1 MRKLAILGIVGMAAV
16 SVLGAAVSARQTQS
30 VWDGIYTD
38 GQADRGE
45 QLYQSACASCH
56 STDLSGGEMAPG
68 LVGGDF
74 VWGWS
79 GLTLGQMFEPMRV
92 SMPQD
97 DPSSVSR
104 QEKVDILAFI
114 LRVNDFPVGERELA
128 IQTEALD
135 QFLFEAAR
143 P

>member
-1 MRKLAILGIVGMAAV
+1 MRTLAMLGIVGVVAFGALGTP
-16 SVLGAAVSARQTQS
+16 LGARQARS

-38 GQADRGE
+38 EQADRGE
-45 QLYQSACASCH
+45 PLYQETCASCH

-79 GLTLGQMFEPMRV
+79 GLTLGQLFEQMRV
-92 SMPQD
+92 SMPQA

-104 QEKVDILAFI
+104 QEKADILAFI
-114 LRVNDFPVGERELA
+114 LRENQFPVGERELA

-135 QFLFEAAR
+135 QFMFEAAK

>member
-1 MRKLAILGIVGMAAV
+1 MLRKFVVVGIVGMAAV
-16 SVLGAAVSARQTQS
+16 GALGARQTQS

-38 GQADRGE
+38 EQADRGE
-45 QLYQSACASCH
+45 PLYQSTCASCH

-79 GLTLGQMFEPMRV
+79 GLTLGQMFEQMRV

-104 QEKVDILAFI
+104 QEKADILAFI
-114 LRVNDFPVGERELA
+114 LRANDFPVGDRELA
-128 IQTEALD
+128 SRTEALD
-135 QFLFEAAR
+135 QFMFEAAR